1 MVVLSDRVF
10 FCVFFYVTGAAK
22 LVLSSIDAPADAAKS
37 LTLSEPLSDL
47 NPAESRIASLSME
60 STKPKTLDQHT
71 NNWGHHHEHGTIT
84 QGEEERKDE
93 LRSMVIDRNQI
104 ERQIEGLKSKSF
116 DGFSQMLLELQT
128 LHRGLWTPTKDRVRK
143 MGGLETSLDFLP
155 PRLDAQLTTTQ
166 TDSSRST
173 KNHRINLPFIKHL
186 RIFRTKD
193 ETRDDPVVS
202 NALLYKSSLPASRT
216 PVPSDTSH
224 LLSSKPG
231 ELTKDGTKRMPT
243 YLEFVLRQNKI
254 PIGDLIMQSAEKE
267 SLWGHDLTE
276 SEMIAS
282 LNSLQNRIE
291 GFKSVD
297 GVSKSTETDFQLK
310 FLGAVL
316 LMRHYILQ
324 HELLPSELID
334 SVEIFKAKSI
344 AEMAKLHVQLLFRRW
359 GHQYFDAVGSVVP
372 ELDFLTSAPAV
383 EQLHGSIKALPV
395 GDQEQ
400 VVRIVMDT
408 IISHAPDHYPPG
420 RKASE
425 RFDKIREAFRQVD
438 SLDQGRMSPATESN
452 HQADFS
458 ISSLVNELIKFL
470 QEPEVETQPFQ
481 RRIEYQLV
489 YYMLD
494 YLNTFYH
501 PIKETVIQQREDH
514 ELVQDQLKFISVYL
528 KHYRNKRLGNTSRA
542 DIFHTLEEY
551 LVRAR
556 SVKPQDAPFHQWV
569 RTSFAEI
576 FPSKDC
582 LDPSVHTSLHFSQRI
597 SAWMT
602 FYKQDFFIEEKKI
615 ANTV

>member
-10 FCVFFYVTGAAK
+10 FCVFFYATGAAQ

-37 LTLSEPLSDL
+37 LKPLSDL
-47 NPAESRIASLSME
+47 NPAESRIASLPIE

-71 NNWGHHHEHGTIT
+71 DNWGHHHEYGTIP

-155 PRLDAQLTTTQ
+155 PRLDAQLTTAQ

-186 RIFRTKD
+186 RIFRSKD

-202 NALLYKSSLPASRT
+202 DALLYKSSLPASRT
-216 PVPSDTSH
+216 TVPSDTSH

-231 ELTKDGTKRMPT
+231 ELTEDGTKRMPT
-243 YLEFVLRQNKI
+243 YLEFVLRQSKI

-267 SLWGHDLTE
+267 SLWGHDPTD

-282 LNSLQNRIE
+282 LNSLQKRIQ

-297 GVSKSTETDFQLK
+297 GVPKSTETDFQLK

-344 AEMAKLHVQLLFRRW
+344 AEMAELHVQLLFRRW

-400 VVRIVMDT
+400 VVRTVMDT

-438 SLDQGRMSPATESN
+438 SLDQGRMNLAREAN

-458 ISSLVNELIKFL
+458 IK
-470 QEPEVETQPFQ
+470 
-481 RRIEYQLV
+481 YQLV

-494 YLNTFYH
+494 HLNTFYH

-528 KHYRNKRLGNTSRA
+528 KHYRNKCLGNTSRA
-542 DIFHTLEEY
+542 DIFHTLREY
-551 LVRAR
+551 LVKAR
-556 SVKPQDAPFHQWV
+556 SVKPQDAPFHRWV

-615 ANTV
+615 ADTV